1 MSRATPADFIDV
13 RSGMARASHPGWTNW
28 NRFTLH
34 SREKISPLVYRYVL
48 AEYTQPMWH
57 VQHELQSC
65 ATFLRNNVRSGMAH
79 RSLISV
85 YTYEASSKDFIY
97 LDELNIEVDIFI

>member
-1 MSRATPADFIDV
+1 
-13 RSGMARASHPGWTNW
+13 
-28 NRFTLH
+28 
-34 SREKISPLVYRYVL
+34 
-48 AEYTQPMWH
+48 MWH